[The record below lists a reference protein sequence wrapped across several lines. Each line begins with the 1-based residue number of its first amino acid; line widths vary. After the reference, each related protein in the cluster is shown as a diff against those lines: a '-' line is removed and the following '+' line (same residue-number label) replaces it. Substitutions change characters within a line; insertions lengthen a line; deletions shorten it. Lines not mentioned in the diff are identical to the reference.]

1 MRSHPID
8 ARMGDDE
15 RLGSIVLLDRIPEPI
30 RMDMGKV
37 YETASGVELAHQ
49 LATSIRQTATGS
61 EPRGRRGGH
70 PKHRAGQVHQSD
82 ANDRVIGNGS
92 DAIGSSIQCVAA
104 LDRDHGSD
112 RALSTS
118 STILGQR
125 ADEGHLAIGLR
136 DDGAH
141 AIEVAKQGAPS
152 VLSGASNVRG
162 DGPHGAG
169 KATFEGAGK
178 VDMTEETSSEGSTSM
193 TREEVIAP
201 QPVRN

>member
-1 MRSHPID
+1 MSGWDRSC
-8 ARMGDDE
+8 
-15 RLGSIVLLDRIPEPI
+15 SS
-30 RMDMGKV
+30 
-37 YETASGVELAHQ
+37 TASQNPSGWMWARSTKQRAALSWRTNSRPRSVRPRRDRSREVGVEV
-49 LATSIRQTATGS
+49 T
-61 EPRGRRGGH
+61 